1 MRWEALFA
9 DLAARADALERAER
23 DQEIAERYRIESGS
37 VTLRARLSAS
47 GGRRIQVRL
56 ASGSIVSGVVADVG
70 PDWVLLRDERNRET
84 VLASAAVV
92 SVHGLDRSSAADARP
107 GAAVG
112 HLSIRSVLRA
122 ISRERSVVR
131 IELRGGA
138 DLTGQVDRVAADHVD
153 LTARRVG
160 EIGRSIAPE
169 STAVAI
175 SAIATLTRHLA

>member
-47 GGRRIQVRL
+47 AGRRIHVRL
-56 ASGSIVSGVVADVG
+56 SSGSLATGVVADVG
-70 PDWVLLRDERNRET
+70 PDWVLVRDERNRET
-84 VLASAAVV
+84 VLATAAVV
-92 SVHGLDRSSAADARP
+92 SVHGLDRSSDADARP
-107 GAAVG
+107 NAVADK
-112 HLSIRSVLRA
+112 LSIRSVLRA

-138 DLTGQVDRVAADHVD
+138 DLTGQIDRVASDHVD

-160 EIGRSIAPE
+160 EIGRAAAPD

-175 SAIATLTRHLA
+175 SALAMLTRQLA